1 LSDMMNFYYQTFMV
15 LTNEDPLKM
24 KEVLKLDKD
33 EALQYLSYRVDKA
46 RREKK
51 EIEKMKKR

>member
-1 LSDMMNFYYQTFMV
+1 MV

-24 KEVLKLDKD
+24 KEALKLDKD

-46 RREKK
+46 GREKK